1 MAKVSARGRLRRN
14 GGGVKRSSVY
24 GLVAVILVIA
34 GGGAFLWW
42 SEKLDQKCTD
52 ATRMQNLFAIAQMVE
67 DYHDEQDRYPFQ
79 GDAAAAHVALDEAF
93 FDELQRVLDAPET
106 QRLIDRQNDFSYRV
120 GQDGYTLTTHLHASA
135 PQTTE
140 LDPQRHRLQVGSA
153 YDPVEKLYPFVDISV
168 NSILAASQAVA
179 DYCR

>member
-1 MAKVSARGRLRRN
+1 M
-14 GGGVKRSSVY
+14 KRSSIY
-24 GLVAVILVIA
+24 GLAAVILIVA

-52 ATRMQNLFAIAQMVE
+52 ATRTENLFTIAQMVE

-79 GDAAAAHVALDEAF
+79 TDGEARAVALDGAF
-93 FDELQRVLDAPET
+93 YDELQRGLGTQDLRRVIDA
-106 QRLIDRQNDFSYRV
+106 QNEYSYRV
-120 GQDGYTLTTHLHASA
+120 DQHGYILTTHLHNPV

-140 LDPQRHRLQVGSA
+140 LGPNRHRLQLGSD
-153 YDPVEKLYPFVDISV
+153 YDPEQKLYPFLQVSV

-179 DYCR
+179 DNCR